1 MESILIGTDGRREKM
16 KLHEPL
22 KVCLLSLVSRY
33 PQSVIEINEA
43 VLGHQSFW
51 TEACSPLCLLELLD
65 SHAPHLLQAPT
76 CIEVDAAHSI
86 IYLVGQ
92 SEETPAFWI
101 YCGGG
106 TPSQRE
112 KQTQTA

>member
-1 MESILIGTDGRREKM
+1 M

-22 KVCLLSLVSRY
+22 KVCLLSLASRY
-33 PQSVIEINEA
+33 PQSVVEINEA
-43 VLGHQSFW
+43 VLGHQNFW
-51 TEACSPLCLLELLD
+51 TEACRPLCLLALLE
-65 SHAPHLLQAPT
+65 SHAPHLLQVPAL
-76 CIEVDAAHSI
+76 IEVYAAQSVVH
-86 IYLVGQ
+86 LVGH

-101 YCGGG
+101 YCGGC